1 MLNWRNWTW
10 KHLFVAL
17 LVLHLIPIWIF
28 AYFPSQDGPSHVYNG
43 LVLKEYAKPA
53 NYKLRDAWELN
64 ITVFPN
70 WLSHIALMLLLYV
83 FPPVI
88 AEKVFL
94 TIAIGMIPIAFF
106 YFLHAVHGKPKEE
119 EGEAGRSWH
128 TFAWL
133 GFPFAYN
140 YLLYMGFYNFTLSIA
155 FFFFS
160 FGFWW
165 KHKDDMQVQHLVW
178 LYVLL
183 LLTYLSHIA
192 SYGLVVLGMSIVA
205 GCLWGGNALA
215 TTWRERNARWTHQLW
230 QCLKPLIRFG
240 LYMVPMYFVLL
251 DYYLF
256 SIKEHPTGN
265 HRGMEWV
272 WDYFVGIKSIVYFT
286 DWHVPVNQGLLIVLG
301 TALVIAI
308 VYRIRR
314 EEWVKQTDAFLLIA
328 ILFTA
333 MFIRAP
339 WSYGPG
345 GWINDRIHLYILLM
359 LAPWFITNMDKVV
372 RYAIAACLIVFS
384 LIHFGITAYDHG
396 RIAPEIE
403 ELVSGTHLIE
413 PHTVFEIRTADW
425 HRSEALG
432 KIKYVTPFAH
442 STAFYGVYADDVVH
456 LANYESAY
464 YYFPVNRNTEREDLR
479 EGTLWRRATG
489 SVDYVVSWH
498 DPGAEAELAAKDYEV
513 IHETK
518 HLQLFRKKRVTE
530 PTLEQWDVPR
540 VGYRVIRFDMQPDG
554 AETAPGYQAIV
565 PNTAYVSGKFGWD
578 TRAPHEAHHVGR
590 SEYVVREHRPLTQ
603 EGDVRIETL
612 VSLEQKKS
620 LQDAVWSNEEAAFKI
635 DLPNGTYR
643 ITNTFCAS
651 EDATHTVSL
660 LANGKQVLKELTV
673 SGDDNA
679 IEHSYRIIVTEGYL
693 TQVISTPQKRVRIED
708 DWETNNH
715 YWVWNSCIVKRMTP
729 SRIR

>member
-10 KHLFVAL
+10 KHLFVGL

-28 AYFPSQDGPSHVYNG
+28 AYFPSQDGASHVYNG
-43 LVLKEYAKPA
+43 LVLKEYAKPE

-64 ITVFPN
+64 ITIFPN
-70 WLSHIALMLLLYV
+70 WLSHISLMMLLYV

-106 YFLHAVHGKPKEE
+106 YFLHAVHGKPNGEE
-119 EGEAGRSWH
+119 SGSWH

-160 FGFWW
+160 IGFWW
-165 KHKDDMQVQHLVW
+165 KHKDDMQVQHLIG

-192 SYGLVVLGMSIVA
+192 SYGLVVLGISVAA
-205 GCLWGGNALA
+205 GCLWGGTAVA
-215 TTWRERNARWTHQLW
+215 TVWRERNADWIRKLW
-230 QCLKPLIRFG
+230 HSLKPFVRFG
-240 LYMVPMYFVLL
+240 LYMVPMYFVLI

-256 SIKEHPTGN
+256 SVKEHPTGN

-272 WDYFVGIKSIVYFT
+272 SEYFWGIKSIVYFS
-286 DWHVPVNQGLLIVLG
+286 DWHIPVNQGLLVVLG
-301 TALVIAI
+301 AAI
-308 VYRIRR
+308 VISVVYRVRQR
-314 EEWVKQTDAFLLIA
+314 QWVKGNDAFLIIA

-359 LAPWFITNMDKVV
+359 LAAWFITNMDKIP

-384 LIHFGITAYDHG
+384 LLHFGITAYDHG

-403 ELVSGTHLIE
+403 ELVSGTHLIK
-413 PHTVFEIRTADW
+413 PHTVFEIRSKDW
-425 HRSEALG
+425 HKSEALG
-432 KIKYVTPFAH
+432 RTEYVTPYVH

-456 LANYESAY
+456 IANYESAY
-464 YYFPVNRNTEREDLR
+464 YYFPVNRNTKREDVP
-479 EGTLWRRATG
+479 
-489 SVDYVVSWH
+489 VDYIVAWH
-498 DPGAEAELAAKDYEV
+498 DPGAEADLGAKDYEV

-518 HLQLFRKKRVTE
+518 HLQLFRKKRAAAPQLDLWDKTE
-530 PTLEQWDVPR
+530 AGNLI
-540 VGYRVIRFDMQPDG
+540 IRFDMQPKG
-554 AETAPGYQAIV
+554 AETAANYHEIG
-565 PNTAYVSGKFGWD
+565 PNTVYVNGKFGWD
-578 TRAPHEAHHVGR
+578 TRAPHAA
-590 SEYVVREHRPLTQ
+590 L
-603 EGDVRIETL
+603 RIGKINYP
-612 VSLEQKKS
+612 VPQHPAAV
-620 LQDAVWSNEEAAFKI
+620 QDAVWSNEEAAFKI

-660 LANGKQVLKELTV
+660 LANGEQVLKELTV
-673 SGDDNA
+673 SGDDDA
-679 IEHSYRIIVTEGYL
+679 IERSYRITVTEGYL
-693 TQVISTPQKRVRIED
+693 TQVISTPQKRVRHED

-715 YWVWNSCIVKRMTP
+715 YWLWNACTVEQITSE
-729 SRIR
+729 